1 MHIKLNLYQGGLIR
15 AAYTGCSLRTL
26 TTAKGPVSNSPNL
39 VLESQGSPREQSVFS
54 LHQNPKE
61 VGSNTPKGMG
71 SGTRWMNLPGRVR
84 ASRQK
89 SMASFVLLFGL
100 PPEDV
105 TPMKM
110 VLLTSGNLDIR
121 WVFYLR

>member
-15 AAYTGCSLRTL
+15 AAYTSCSLRTL
-26 TTAKGPVSNSPNL
+26 TTAKGSVSNSPNL

-110 VLLTSGNLDIR
+110 VLLISGNLDIR